1 MRLLAVIAAAGLWA
15 CASPAAD
22 VGARPEPTGKPGMPE
37 ATTGAAGSA
46 AAANVE
52 LRGEWRQGSV
62 IFGRAAPG
70 TTIFFKE
77 RPVRV
82 ALDGRFLLGLD
93 RDEPPKAEVQFVWP
107 GGARERREFVVAPRT
122 YDIQRIDGLP
132 PAQVTPPPEALQR
145 IERDY
150 AQVREARAHDS
161 ARTDAFEG
169 FIWPCR
175 GPISGVFGSQR
186 ILNGV
191 PKQAHF
197 GVDVAVPVGTPVRAP
212 AGGVV
217 TLAVPDMYY
226 TGGTLMIEHGHGLS
240 SAFLHLHK
248 LLVKQGQ
255 EVKQGDL
262 IAEVGA
268 TGRVTGPHL
277 DWRVNWLD
285 VRVDAQLLAGPMPT
299 EK

>member
-1 MRLLAVIAAAGLWA
+1 MRLLAAMATAGLWA
-15 CASPAAD
+15 CATTAAGPAAT
-22 VGARPEPTGKPGMPE
+22 A
-37 ATTGAAGSA
+37 ATTPTDT
-46 AAANVE
+46 E
-52 LRGEWRQGSV
+52 LRGEWRQGNV

-70 TTIFFKE
+70 STVSFNG
-77 RPVRV
+77 RAVRV
-82 ALDGRFLLGLD
+82 SPEGRFLIGLD
-93 RDEPPKAEVQFVWP
+93 RDQPPKAQLTVAHP
-107 GGARERREFVVAPRT
+107 GVATDRREFEVAARS

-132 PAQVTPPPEALQR
+132 PAQVTPPAAALKR
-145 IERDY
+145 IAQDY

-161 ARTDAFEG
+161 ERTDVFQG
-169 FIWPCR
+169 FIWPCT

-191 PKQAHF
+191 PKQPHF

-217 TLAVPDMYY
+217 TLAAPDMYY

-240 SAFLHLHK
+240 SAFLHLSK

-255 EVKQGDL
+255 VVAQGDL

-277 DWRVNWLD
+277 DWRVNWFD
-285 VRVDAQLLAGPMPT
+285 VRVDAQLLVGPMPA

>member
-1 MRLLAVIAAAGLWA
+1 MSRLIAPLLAAGLWA
-15 CASPAAD
+15 CATTAAPPGKAPPDPAPA
-22 VGARPEPTGKPGMPE
+22 
-37 ATTGAAGSA
+37 
-46 AAANVE
+46 VE

-70 TTIFFKE
+70 STVSFKG
-77 RPVRV
+77 RAVRV
-82 ALDGRFLLGLD
+82 ADDGRFVIGLD
-93 RDEPPKAEVQFVWP
+93 RDEAPEV
-107 GGARERREFVVAPRT
+107 ELVVARTGVATDRRTMKVASRT

-132 PAQVTPPPEALQR
+132 PAQVTPPPAAQKR

-150 AQVREARAHDS
+150 AQVRAARASDTPRGDVF
-161 ARTDAFEG
+161 AG
-169 FIWPCR
+169 FIWPCL

-191 PKQAHF
+191 PKQPHY
-197 GVDVAVPVGTPVRAP
+197 GVDVAVPVGTQVVAP
-212 AGGVV
+212 AGGIV

-240 SAFLHLHK
+240 SAFLHLSK
-248 LLVKQGQ
+248 LHVKEGQ
-255 EVKQGDL
+255 ELRQGDL

-285 VRVDAQLLAGPMPT
+285 ARVDAQLLVGPMP
-299 EK
+299 KRD

>member
-1 MRLLAVIAAAGLWA
+1 MRLLALVAAAGLWS
-15 CASPAAD
+15 CATTAAPPSKGSEAPAA
-22 VGARPEPTGKPGMPE
+22 
-37 ATTGAAGSA
+37 
-46 AAANVE
+46 VE
-52 LRGEWRQGSV
+52 LRGEWRQGNV

-70 TTIFFKE
+70 STVSFKG

-82 ALDGRFLLGLD
+82 ADDGRFLVGLD
-93 RDEPPKAEVQFVWP
+93 RDEAPEVLLVVARP
-107 GGARERREFVVAPRT
+107 GVATDRRAYKVAPRA

-132 PAQVTPPPEALQR
+132 PAMVTPPPEALAR
-145 IERDY
+145 IEQDY
-150 AQVREARAHDS
+150 AQVRAARAADS
-161 ARTDAFEG
+161 PRTDAFEG

-191 PKQAHF
+191 PKQPHY
-197 GVDVAVPVGTPVRAP
+197 GVDVAVPVGTKVVAP

-240 SAFLHLHK
+240 SAFLHLSK
-248 LLVKQGQ
+248 LHVKAGQAVKQGQ
-255 EVKQGDL
+255 L
-262 IAEVGA
+262 IGEVGA
-268 TGRVTGPHL
+268 TGRVSGPHL

-285 VRVDAQLLAGPMPT
+285 ARVDAQALVGPMP
-299 EK
+299 EGGGKRD

>member
-15 CASPAAD
+15 CATTAAGPAAT
-22 VGARPEPTGKPGMPE
+22 A
-37 ATTGAAGSA
+37 ATATADI
-46 AAANVE
+46 E
-52 LRGEWRQGSV
+52 LHGEWRQGNV

-70 TTIFFKE
+70 STVSFNG
-77 RPVRV
+77 RALRV
-82 ALDGRFLLGLD
+82 SPEGRFVIGLD
-93 RDEPPKAEVQFVWP
+93 RDQPPKAQLTVAHP
-107 GGARERREFVVAPRT
+107 GVATERREFEVASRS

-132 PAQVTPPPEALQR
+132 PAQVTPPPEALKR
-145 IERDY
+145 IEQDY
-150 AQVREARAHDS
+150 ALVREARQRDT
-161 ARTDAFEG
+161 ARTDVFQG
-169 FIWPCR
+169 FIWPCL
-175 GPISGVFGSQR
+175 GPISGVYGSQR

-191 PKQAHF
+191 PKQPHF

-226 TGGTLMIEHGHGLS
+226 TGGTLMIDHGHGLS

-248 LLVKQGQ
+248 LHVKPGQ
-255 EVKQGDL
+255 IVAQGDL

-277 DWRVNWLD
+277 DWRVSWLD
-285 VRVDAQLLAGPMPT
+285 ARVDAQLLAGPMP
-299 EK
+299 EKRD